1 MKNLNNAVIF
11 VAAFC
16 AAFPL
21 YAEIPAFDLPAALRQ
36 ISADEIRAA
45 AAKTTPSDYP
55 DADTVIL
62 DSVTCEIYNPDG
74 TSVIFDDTYTK
85 IMTEKGRRAESKSS
99 FHFDAFYS
107 EIEIAAAEII
117 KADGSVT
124 QIDLERNC
132 KVSNDPGMMSS
143 NIYDPNDKVLTVSF
157 PGVEPG
163 DVTRVAFRKAE
174 KRSRV
179 PGLWC
184 DYQVFEGT
192 DPILRYTYCVSAPES
207 RPIHHQ
213 ALRDPIEGTLASSRT
228 LKEGGRDIHI
238 WDFENIPQAF
248 MEPSMP
254 PLHTVCQRLLLSTA
268 SDWAELSRWYWGL
281 CKPHLDAVSD
291 EMRKTV
297 EELVADAIT
306 EHEKTWRLFTWV
318 SQQIRYMGVTTE
330 TEAPGYEPHDASIT
344 FERRHGVCRDKAA
357 LLASMLRLA
366 GIDAFPILIH
376 VGEKRDPEVP
386 MTFFNHAI
394 VGVRDSAGEY
404 LLMDPTNENSADFL
418 PAYLAGKSYLVATP
432 EGDPLRVSG
441 EVPAAANMIFA
452 TTKAKVDVSGKIT
465 ATTKFDFT
473 GLNDSAYRGALVRRP
488 AEKRRQF
495 LEGVARDTIPGAKLE
510 SFAIEPEDLRDT
522 EAPLSITMSVSAP
535 DFTMNGSGATMAY
548 IPRFTSAIGYH
559 NFILDSTG
567 LQKRRFPFETED
579 ACGAEEK
586 IEIEFD
592 AMPEAIALPDN
603 ISFKTNG
610 ITYSQSAFAVTAPD
624 SGNRVLKASS
634 RLEFNLTSYPAS
646 LYQAFKSTLHE
657 ISKLERQIAVFNP
670 APTREEITAD
680 SRILSRTAVY
690 DVTAPGEY
698 TTTVTTRRKILTY
711 AGRRAFSELKIP
723 YNPVWED
730 VEILEASVSNENGRV
745 QLATDSEINTLD
757 APWAASAPRYP
768 AAKTLVVSL
777 PGVEVGSIVTTSFRV
792 TQRDAPFFSIAT
804 TFNGPTPVDEYTMA
818 IRFTGAA
825 YDEFCRRMDREDGK
839 NVMKIYNVPDDLE
852 DPSHMFDHEDFPD
865 EKTFTIIERVTAPPT
880 LPQETHLPD
889 PAVYAILSAFSLG
902 DWGEYADALRSAIAV
917 ATSPSN
923 TVKCAELS
931 HSLCSG
937 IASVEGKITAIR
949 DFVEKNI
956 RLAGPSFTEMPISAT
971 PADTT
976 LADGYGNLLD
986 HAVLLSALLLD
997 AGIDNNIVFA
1007 SDSELQE
1014 TIDNNLAWNLALPST
1029 STFTYPLVEIAL
1041 DDESLPIYL
1050 NDTDQYATLGMTH
1063 HYGHHA
1069 LTTLADDPDIGL
1081 FDEEYDEGVIG
1092 PIKPILMDTGFN
1104 PMAAQTTTID
1114 LQANGD
1120 AKVHVVRQISGVG
1133 ADAVLRRYAE
1143 MTPERLSRHHQELV
1157 GEIAVSAI
1165 PEGELQ
1171 LFTNSLPYMIAFTA
1185 NVPGFATATG
1195 NTLTVD
1201 LPHKSSASPF
1211 QAEERR
1217 LPFSLSRSRGS
1228 AEVVTVNLPPE
1239 TRRILSKPSE
1249 FSWNYEA
1256 NGFSS
1261 ISRTVTEE
1269 DGENGKSITVATEES
1284 PRNFATYG
1292 PEFYKV
1298 MLEMDREL
1306 GRPEA
1311 SLLVIEVGESDESGE
1326 SAAPEGPG
1334 GTSGAAE

>member
-1 MKNLNNAVIF
+1 MKNHNIATFFAAVL
-11 VAAFC
+11 C
-16 AAFPL
+16 AARPL
-21 YAEIPAFDLPAALRQ
+21 CADIPEFDLPSALRR

-45 AAKTTPSDYP
+45 AARATADAYP

-62 DSVTCEIYNPDG
+62 DSVTCEIYEPDG
-74 TSVIFDDTYTK
+74 TSVLFDDTYTK

-99 FHFDAFYS
+99 FHFNAFYS
-107 EIEIAAAEII
+107 EIEIAAAEIL
-117 KADGSVT
+117 KADGSVAP
-124 QIDLERNC
+124 IDLGRNC
-132 KVSNDPGMMSS
+132 KLSIDPGMMSS
-143 NIYDPNDKVLTVSF
+143 NIYDPDDKVLTVSF
-157 PGVEPG
+157 PGLEPG
-163 DVTRVAFRKAE
+163 DVARVAIRKAE
-174 KRSRV
+174 KRARV

-192 DPILRYTYCVSAPES
+192 DPILRYTYCVSAPETL
-207 RPIHHQ
+207 PIHHQ
-213 ALRDPIEGTLASSRT
+213 ALRDPVEGTLAGSRT
-228 LKEGGRDIHI
+228 VADGGRTIHI
-238 WDFENIPQAF
+238 WDFENVPQAF
-248 MEPSMP
+248 PEPSMP
-254 PLHTVCQRLLLSTA
+254 PLHTVCQRLLVSTA

-281 CKPHLDAVSD
+281 CKPHLDAVSG

-297 EELVADAIT
+297 EGLVEGVLT
-306 EHEKTWRLFTWV
+306 EQEKIWRIFTWV
-318 SQQIRYMGVTTE
+318 SQNIRYMGVTTE
-330 TEAPGYEPHDASIT
+330 TESPGYEPHDSSVT

-366 GIDAFPILIH
+366 GIDAFPVLIH

-386 MTFFNHAI
+386 MNFFNHAI
-394 VGVRDSAGEY
+394 VGVRESAGEY

-441 EVPAAANMIFA
+441 EVPAAANMVFA
-452 TTKAKVDVSGKIT
+452 TTRAKVDVAGKIT

-510 SFAIEPEDLRDT
+510 SFSIEPEDLRDT
-522 EAPLSITMSVSAP
+522 ETPLSITISVSAP
-535 DFTMNGSGATMAY
+535 DFPINGSGATMAD

-610 ITYSQSAFAVTAPD
+610 ITYSQSAFAVTAQD
-624 SGNRVLKASS
+624 SGKRVLKASS
-634 RLEFNLTSYPAS
+634 RLEFNLTSYPPS
-646 LYQAFKSTLHE
+646 LYRDFKETLHA
-657 ISKLERQIAVFNP
+657 ISRLARQIAVFGQ

-680 SRILSRTAVY
+680 SRILSREAVY

-698 TTTVTTRRKILTY
+698 TATVTTRRKILTY

-723 YNPVWED
+723 YNPAWQD

-768 AAKTLVVSL
+768 AGKTLVVSL
-777 PGVEVGSIVTTSFRV
+777 PGVEVGSVVTTSYRI
-792 TQRDAPFFSIAT
+792 TQREAPFFSVAT
-804 TFNGPTPVDEYTMA
+804 TFNGPTPVDEYTVAM
-818 IRFTGAA
+818 RFTGAA
-825 YDEFCRRMDREDGK
+825 YDELRRRLDRDDGRRVAK
-839 NVMKIYNVPDDLE
+839 TYNL
-852 DPSHMFDHEDFPD
+852 DPGDASCMFDHEDHPD
-865 EKTFTIIERVTAPPT
+865 KKTFAIIERVTAPPT

-889 PAVYAILSAFSLG
+889 PAAYAILSAFSLG
-902 DWGEYADALRSAIAV
+902 DWDEYAAALRDAISV

-931 HSLCSG
+931 NALCSG
-937 IASVEGKITAIR
+937 LTSLEEKITAIR

-956 RLAGPSFTEMPISAT
+956 RLAGPSFTDLPLHAT

-976 LADGYGNLLD
+976 LTDGYGNLLD

-997 AGIDNNIVFA
+997 AGIDNNVVFA
-1007 SDSELQE
+1007 SDTELQE
-1014 TIDNNLAWNLALPST
+1014 TIDGDIAWRLAIPSA
-1029 STFTYPLVEIAL
+1029 STFDYPLVEIAI
-1041 DDESLPIYL
+1041 DDGTLPIYL

-1081 FDEEYDEGVIG
+1081 LDEEYDADAIG
-1092 PIKPILMDTGFN
+1092 PIKPIFMDTAFE
-1104 PMAAQTTTID
+1104 PIATQMTTID
-1114 LQANGD
+1114 LLANGD
-1120 AKVHVVRQISGVG
+1120 ATVHVERQVCGVG
-1133 ADAVLRRYAE
+1133 ADAVLKRYAE

-1157 GEIAVSAI
+1157 GEIAVSAV
-1165 PEGELQ
+1165 PEGDLEIS
-1171 LFTNSLPYMIAFTA
+1171 TNSPPYTVAFTA
-1185 NVPGFATATG
+1185 KVPGFATVTG
-1195 NTLTVD
+1195 GTLSIG
-1201 LPHKSSASPF
+1201 LPHRTSVSPF

-1217 LPFSLSRSRGS
+1217 LPFSLSRSRG
-1228 AEVVTVNLPPE
+1228 AVEAVTVNLPPE
-1239 TRRILSKPSE
+1239 TRGILSKPAE
-1249 FSWNYEA
+1249 ISWNYEA
-1256 NGFSS
+1256 NGFKSFT
-1261 ISRTVTEE
+1261 RTVTEE
-1269 DGENGKSITVATEES
+1269 DGEDGKSITVVTEDS

-1298 MLEMDREL
+1298 MLELDREL

-1311 SLLVIEVGESDESGE
+1311 SMLVIEVGEGK
-1326 SAAPEGPG
+1326 APEGPAAA
-1334 GTSGAAE
+1334 SGAGEPTEP